1 MSCALNPK
9 CMPEFCYL
17 VRLLHPAVPP
27 STDQWDDVRKHP
39 TNSERQIAKRA
50 QHSRYDRTDCATCRV
65 LELVSLHFEEEYL
78 FISSTATRTSMVQY
92 SRMNVLTHNVL
103 FDILCGRRFEG
114 LLKDKSRSAL
124 PCCTGYSC
132 GCTSYHW
139 AMPVGKGTHRA
150 YLDT

>member
-1 MSCALNPK
+1 MSCALDPK
-9 CMPEFCYL
+9 CMPEFRYL
-17 VRLLHPAVPP
+17 VWLLHPAVAPY
-27 STDQWDDVRKHP
+27 TNQWDNVRKPP
-39 TNSERQIAKRA
+39 TNSEQQIAKRA
-50 QHSRYDRTDCATCRV
+50 QHSRYDSTNCATFCV
-65 LELVSLHFEEEYL
+65 LQLVNLHLEEDCL
-78 FISSTATRTSMVQY
+78 IILSTATRTSMVQY

-124 PCCTGYSC
+124 PRCTGYSR

>member
-78 FISSTATRTSMVQY
+78 FISSTATRTSIARY
-92 SRMNVLTHNVL
+92 SWMNV
-103 FDILCGRRFEG
+103 
-114 LLKDKSRSAL
+114 SL
-124 PCCTGYSC
+124 PFMMWKVIWGPPERQESIR
-132 GCTSYHW
+132 TSPLHRLQPW
-139 AMPVGKGTHRA
+139 VHKLSFGNARWKGHA
-150 YLDT
+150 PCIF